1 MAAGPGMAHG
11 IVAVVYRQHAAE
23 RRRKSQM
30 IDERARFRMMG
41 PVETRADVLEA
52 PRRVREALDILIRS
66 AGFDQVDG
74 GVGTIAST
82 TRDRPA

>member
-1 MAAGPGMAHG
+1 MDRG

-30 IDERARFRMMG
+30 IDERTRFGMMG

-52 PRRVREALDILIRS
+52 PRRVREALDILIPS
-66 AGFDQVDG
+66 AGFDRADG
-74 GVGTIAST
+74 GVGTSEST
-82 TRDRPA
+82 TRDRATR